1 MGIVSKGLQKLG
13 RKFRTAYAK
22 KIRPKTS
29 ELKPMSDSW
38 RADNRLARKMK
49 EEMDWETE
57 GVLPEAQQ
65 FINKTINA
73 GKKHTYESIQRIDA
87 GVARRQA
94 AFDAGYPKAPKAK
107 APQKRVTFKGQD
119 MTEKNFHKSFKMAGG
134 YKYGSIVSKEAMRTS
149 PNVRLS
155 GGNTGAK
162 KALLD
167 SYGSRGFK
175 NYKTRSYER

>member
-38 RADNRLARKMK
+38 RADNRLARKMQ

-65 FINKTINA
+65 FINKTLNA
-73 GKKHTYESIQRIDA
+73 GKKHTYESIQRLDA
-87 GVARRQA
+87 KFRRDYGVSN
-94 AFDAGYPKAPKAK
+94 KATKAK

>member
-38 RADNRLARKMK
+38 RSDNRLARKMK

-65 FINKTINA
+65 FVSKTINA
-73 GKKHTYESIQRIDA
+73 GKKHTHESIQRLNANVRRDY
-87 GVARRQA
+87 GVRT
-94 AFDAGYPKAPKAK
+94 KAPKAK
-107 APQKRVTFKGQD
+107 ATQKRVTFKGQD
-119 MTEKNFHKSFKMAGG
+119 MTEKNFHKSYKMAGG

-155 GGNTGAK
+155 GGGTGAK

-167 SYGSRGFK
+167 SYGSKGFK
-175 NYKTRSYER
+175 NYKTRSYTR